1 MQRVELDKDIQPI
14 SEFRSKATMFVDRVH
29 KTKRPLVITNHG
41 KSAAVLMDVGEY
53 EKLMGKMELLKEIR
67 TAEDQIMAGR
77 GIEHEKVKKD
87 ILGKYK

>member
-53 EKLMGKMELLKEIR
+53 ENLMDKMELLKEIR
-67 TAEDQIMAGR
+67 TAEDQIEAGK
-77 GIEHEKVKKD
+77 GIEHDKVKKE
-87 ILGKYK
+87 ILGKL

>member
-14 SEFRSKATMFVDRVH
+14 SEFRSKATMFIDRVH

-53 EKLMGKMELLKEIR
+53 ENLMDKMELLKEIR
-67 TAEDQIMAGR
+67 TAEDQIEAGK
-77 GIEHEKVKKD
+77 GIEHEKVKKAV
-87 ILGKYK
+87 LGKL